1 MSTKRIAANFSRAAA
16 RTTGMKAAG
25 IKAAGPGLLA
35 LALVGG
41 SALAAGSSGGA
52 GVPLAPHRAVY
63 DLSLADSSNSRSIT
77 GASGRIAYE
86 FSGDACTGYSLDFRQ
101 LAILE
106 RSEGEA
112 QQIDIRSATHEE
124 ADGSS
129 FRFRQD
135 TARGDGDERVQGVA
149 KRTGDAG
156 IAVNLT
162 RPERKAFEA
171 AGPIAFPSG
180 HLQRIIAAARAGEST
195 LAVKLYD
202 AAEDGAKVFDTFVV
216 IGKKASPS
224 SERPIEDAARKA
236 GLDKVDRWPVSVS
249 YYTPGS
255 GERTPIYA
263 ISFDLYENGV
273 SGSMRM
279 NYGDFSIRGELRTL
293 EQRGTGDCSGGKK

>member
-1 MSTKRIAANFSRAAA
+1 MSTKHVAAISSRAARA
-16 RTTGMKAAG
+16 PGVRATGL
-25 IKAAGPGLLA
+25 GLLA
-35 LALVGG
+35 LAL
-41 SALAAGSSGGA
+41 AGSGAFAAAPAGGGA
-52 GVPLAPHRAVY
+52 PMPLAPHRAVY
-63 DLSLADSSNSRSIT
+63 DLTLADSSGSRAVT
-77 GASGRIAYE
+77 GVSGRIAYE
-86 FSGDACTGYSLDFRQ
+86 FSGDACAGYSLDFRQ

-106 RSEGEA
+106 RQEGEA
-112 QQIDIRSATHEE
+112 QQIDIRSATHED

-135 TARGDGDERVQGVA
+135 TARGDADERVQGVA
-149 KRTGDAG
+149 KRNGAADDAG
-156 IAVNLT
+156 ISVNLT
-162 RPERKAFEA
+162 RPERKTFEA

-216 IGKKASPS
+216 IGKKAPASPD
-224 SERPIEDAARKA
+224 RPIEAAARKA

-263 ISFDLYENGV
+263 IAFDLYENGV

-279 NYGDFSIRGELRTL
+279 NYGDFSIRGELRDL
-293 EQRGTGDCSGGKK
+293 EQRGTGACANGRK

>member
-1 MSTKRIAANFSRAAA
+1 MSTKRIVANSSRAAA
-16 RTTGMKAAG
+16 RAPRAAV
-25 IKAAGPGLLA
+25 GLGLVALA
-35 LALVGG
+35 LAGG
-41 SALAAGSSGGA
+41 GALAAAPVAVGG
-52 GVPLAPHRAVY
+52 GMPLAPHRAVY
-63 DLSLADSSNSRSIT
+63 DLSLADSSGGRAVT
-77 GASGRIAYE
+77 GVSGRIAYE

-135 TARGDGDERVQGVA
+135 TARGDADERVQGVA
-149 KRTGDAG
+149 KRTGAASDAG
-156 IAVNLT
+156 ISVSLT

-171 AGPIAFPSG
+171 AGPVAFPSG

-216 IGKKASPS
+216 IGKKAAPSPD
-224 SERPIEDAARKA
+224 RPIEDAARKA
-236 GLDKVDRWPVSVS
+236 GLDKVDRWPISVS

-263 ISFDLYENGV
+263 IAFDLYENGV

-293 EQRGTGDCSGGKK
+293 EQRGTGACASGRK